1 MSSEYKLLK
10 KKELKNISIFVC
22 SNRFTYMPHSCII
35 VSVPVRSC
43 MPGSWMHRSR
53 RGANCHLLVAADTS
67 RSGQCNYCLSICP
80 AVLQRLLDTCTAE
93 MSLCALCR
101 VQLAK
106 HLEPHVPIK
115 ARDGP
120 LLAAVAQRFW
130 SSDPESHPKVGFESV
145 SGFGFRVSSIET
157 NFRCRFRV
165 SGFGFRRL
173 KPTFGFGFRVSGFV
187 D

>member
-120 LLAAVAQRFW
+120 LLAAVAQRFCR
-130 SSDPESHPKVGFESV
+130 SGEPPKSRIRVGFGFRV

-157 NFRCRFRV
+157 HFRCRFRI
-165 SGFGFRRL
+165 SL
-173 KPTFGFGFRVSGFV
+173 KPTFAVGFGFRVSGFV